1 MPPPVTGGH
10 VTGPLVI
17 TRSGWFVVAV
27 RHVVA
32 FPAGVEVEAA
42 ARNRGQRRDQRM
54 SPGFRDCVSAS
65 FSPAGVWQC
74 KTMRPGC
81 GAEQGPC

>member
-32 FPAGVEVEAA
+32 FPAGVEVEAVLHERPLA
-42 ARNRGQRRDQRM
+42 KGFPGRRGH
-54 SPGFRDCVSAS
+54 DC
-65 FSPAGVWQC
+65 P
-74 KTMRPGC
+74 R
-81 GAEQGPC
+81 